1 MRNNSVTSSS
11 SDSDIFRDLR
21 TSPAAE
27 SHRPAVPPSTSDP
40 TKTEYRGNP
49 IEETYLV
56 GKVPR
61 HVQEMALSETFYSAG
76 SEYWERYVPASVLQI
91 HSYVLRMATPG
102 GSGEELTWRA
112 PGQRQ
117 VLIVNDD
124 DV

>member
-11 SDSDIFRDLR
+11 SDSDSFRDLR
-21 TSPAAE
+21 ISLTAE
-27 SHRPAVPPSTSDP
+27 SHRPAVPPSTPDQ

-76 SEYWERYVPASVLQI
+76 SEHWERYFSASVLQI
-91 HSYVLRMATPG
+91 HSYVLRIATAG
-102 GSGEELTWRA
+102 GSGKELAWRA
-112 PGQRQ
+112 PG
-117 VLIVNDD
+117 
-124 DV
+124 